1 MENKQIKSKKR
12 VVNHGE
18 VLTPEW
24 LVNDMLD
31 LIPLNASKIDS
42 RYLENSSGEGAFLIG
57 ILKKKLD
64 IVFEVYDKPEEIEFY
79 TIIGLSNIYGIELLK
94 DNLEI
99 SKVRLSNLIQQYFDK
114 YSITPKPKFLKIINH
129 ILNTNIINMNA
140 VNFYVPL
147 FNNHD
152 LVKDKENKIIYE
164 ELGRISEWEI
174 DYRNKQIQ
182 RIEYIYKDVV
192 EEQQDRFNYEQSLL
206 NEEPMQLSLFDFTGE
221 QDLFVEES
229 YIKKAIPVRIF
240 EKVPFLDLV
249 NANIIKDGGLSD

>member
-18 VLTPEW
+18 VLTPDW
-24 LVNDMLD
+24 LVNDMLN

-42 RYLENSSGEGAFLIG
+42 RYLENSSGEGAFLFG

-64 IVFEVYDKPEEIEFY
+64 IVFEIYNKPEEIEFY

-99 SKVRLSNLIQQYFDK
+99 SKVRLSSLIQQYFAK
-114 YSITPKPKFLKIINH
+114 YSVTPNPKFLKTINY

-140 VNFYVPL
+140 VNFCVPL
-147 FNNHD
+147 FDNND

-229 YIKKAIPVRIF
+229 YIKKAMPVRIF
-240 EKVPFLDLV
+240 EKVPFLDLI
-249 NANIIKDGGLSD
+249 NANIIKDGGLGD